1 MSTEQMPNTTGGCLC
16 GGVRYEVHGSLRP
29 VVYCHC
35 SQCRKTSGHF
45 VAASAC
51 NSEHLSLLADAS
63 LRWYDS
69 SPRAQRG
76 FCSACGGNLFWRPV
90 DGEHVSIMAGTI
102 DLPTGVTA
110 IAHIC
115 VDDASDYHAIADNL
129 PQYGDQ
135 GPDDLDTDV

>member
-1 MSTEQMPNTTGGCLC
+1 MEPTPKTTGGCLC
-16 GGVRYEVHGSLRP
+16 GAVRYQVNGPMRP

-51 NSEHLSLLADAS
+51 DGADLEIIANDS
-63 LRWYDS
+63 LRWYES

-102 DLPTGVTA
+102 DPPTGVTA

-115 VDDASDYHAIADNL
+115 VDDASDYHAITDSL

-135 GPDDLDTDV
+135 GPDDLDIDV